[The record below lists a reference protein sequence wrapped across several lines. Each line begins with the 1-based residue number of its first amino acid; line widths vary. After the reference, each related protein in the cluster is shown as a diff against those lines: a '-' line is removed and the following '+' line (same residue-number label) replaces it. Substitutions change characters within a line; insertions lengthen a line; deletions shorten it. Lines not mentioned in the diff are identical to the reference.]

1 MKVLKW
7 EQIKG
12 ESLKKKLLFGTL
24 SALLIFGL
32 IYQTTVMLDLQNLR
46 NSVEK
51 SPKNI
56 EISEIAKN
64 VDRAT
69 QRAWKFVEVTCPYYL
84 LKYNLSPVFGIPFEV
99 TREITSEKYT
109 YILFENVKG
118 QRTYVAVQVSE
129 YAFCGNK

>member
-1 MKVLKW
+1 M
-7 EQIKG
+7 
-12 ESLKKKLLFGTL
+12 KKKIIFGSL
-24 SALLIFGL
+24 AALIILGL

-56 EISEIAKN
+56 AVTEIAKN
-64 VDRAT
+64 VDQAT
-69 QRAWKFVEVTCPYYL
+69 QHSWKFAEVVCPYYS
-84 LKYNLSPVFGIPFEV
+84 LKYNLSPMFGIPFEF

-118 QRTYVAVQVSE
+118 QRTYVAVQASE